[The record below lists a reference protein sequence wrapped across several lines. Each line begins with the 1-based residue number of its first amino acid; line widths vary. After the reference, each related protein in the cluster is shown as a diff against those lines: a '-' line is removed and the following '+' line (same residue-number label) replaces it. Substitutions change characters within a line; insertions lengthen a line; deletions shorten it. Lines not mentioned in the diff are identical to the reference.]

1 MIKLNERTKRYMEEQ
16 SEGIYE
22 ELKAFGLSVYE
33 DEVAEDEEEELFN
46 SDKYNFFTIEYS
58 DISATSNIRQLSQL
72 IIIDYYSEDRNDVW
86 EVVVDV
92 VTKIKNIKAVTF
104 DRARKERLRMS
115 ESDRYVDR
123 VSIVF
128 KRVIKLEC

>member
-1 MIKLNERTKRYMEEQ
+1 MEEQ

>member
-1 MIKLNERTKRYMEEQ
+1 MTDQ
-16 SEGIYE
+16 SEGIFD
-22 ELKAFGLSVYE
+22 ELKSFGLSVYE
-33 DEVAEDEEEELFN
+33 DEVAEDEEEQLFN

-58 DISATSNIRQLSQL
+58 NINATESPTQLSQI
-72 IIIDYYSEDRNDVW
+72 IIIDYYSEDRHDVW

-92 VTKIKNIKAVTF
+92 ITKVKNIKAVAF

-115 ESDRYVDR
+115 ESERYIDR